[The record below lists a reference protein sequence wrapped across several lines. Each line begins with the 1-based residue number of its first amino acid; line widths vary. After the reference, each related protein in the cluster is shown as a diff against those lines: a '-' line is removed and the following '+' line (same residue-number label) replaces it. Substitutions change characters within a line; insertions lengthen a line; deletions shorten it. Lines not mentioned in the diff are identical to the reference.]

1 MHTIF
6 AAGIRVVLLKCSV
19 SNVFVYLVLGSIVSF
34 VCPIVAAKVMEKL
47 KLDFIMHPKK
57 ITRYL
62 HTSDDKG

>member
-19 SNVFVYLVLGSIVSF
+19 SNVFVHLVLGSIVSF

-47 KLDFIMHPKK
+47 KLDFIMYPKK